1 MQTNDTLPRST
12 PASVRQNQH
21 HGLTRLD
28 LPFTKR
34 RAARN
39 DRRHARQALRR
50 IDDPDTLTLNTR
62 TPTHGIYPG

>member
-1 MQTNDTLPRST
+1 MRTNDTLPRTTPVST
-12 PASVRQNQH
+12 RSNQH

-50 IDDPDTLTLNTR
+50 IDDPDTATLHTPP
-62 TPTHGIYPG
+62 PTHGTYPG